1 MQNTQSG
8 VLVLLLRL
16 AQELY
21 LDSTEEVLV
30 TLDLLS
36 RLVSLNIV
44 IIFGNPSLQLCPL
57 VKPEPFAF
65 SMIPITHIL
74 RHYHMHDVRLMA
86 D

>member
-1 MQNTQSG
+1 MQYTQSG

-36 RLVSLNIV
+36 RLVSLNMV
-44 IIFGNPSLQLCPL
+44 IIFGNPSLQLGPL
-57 VKPEPFAF
+57 VIPELFAV

-74 RHYHMHDVRLMA
+74 RHYHMQDVRLMA